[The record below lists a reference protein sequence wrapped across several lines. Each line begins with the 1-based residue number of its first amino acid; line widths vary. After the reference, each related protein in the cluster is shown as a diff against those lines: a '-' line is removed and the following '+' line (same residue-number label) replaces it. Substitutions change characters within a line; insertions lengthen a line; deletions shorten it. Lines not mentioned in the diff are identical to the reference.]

1 MDLAPTTASLPPMAP
16 QPAALAR
23 QLDRLARRA
32 EPAWLHGEV
41 ARRLGDKLQAILLE
55 PAHWV
60 DWSGW
65 LGQGA
70 DVVGQRYPQ
79 AQRWVH
85 EPHAELQARSRAQ
98 WLADHPTPW
107 WARWKKVRPP
117 VFGAWPVEAA
127 DWPEEGAGL
136 VWANMVLHASPSL
149 PTLFEGWHRM
159 LKVDGFVM
167 CSGLGPDTA
176 RELRDLYRALGW
188 GLPTIDFI
196 DMHDLGDAM
205 VQAGF
210 ADPVMDMERLT
221 LTWADASA
229 MLDELST
236 WGGNVAVGRFAGLR
250 TPRWRQA
257 LLDGIQQRL
266 MRPDGRVGL
275 TLELVYGH
283 AVKPRPK
290 ALVQPE
296 TKVSLDD
303 MRRMIR
309 QSGPGGR

>member
-1 MDLAPTTASLPPMAP
+1 MAP
-16 QPAALAR
+16 QPAALTR
-23 QLDRLARRA
+23 QLDRLARRS
-32 EPAWLHGEV
+32 EVAWLQGEV
-41 ARRLGDKLQAILLE
+41 ARRLGGKLQAILLE
-55 PAHWV
+55 PSHWV

-79 AQRWVH
+79 AHRWVH
-85 EPHAELQARSRAQ
+85 EPHPELQARSRAQ
-98 WLADHPTPW
+98 WLADHPSPW
-107 WARWKKVRPP
+107 WARWKKVHPP
-117 VFGAWPVEAA
+117 VFDAWPVDAP
-127 DWPEEGAGL
+127 DWPAEGAGL
-136 VWANMVLHASPSL
+136 VWANMVLHASPDL
-149 PTLFEGWHRM
+149 PALFEAWHRM

-176 RELRDLYRALGW
+176 RELRALYRAMGW

-221 LTWADASA
+221 LTWADAPA
-229 MLDELST
+229 MLDELTT
-236 WGGNVAVGRFAGLR
+236 WGGNVASGRFTGLR

-257 LLDGIQQRL
+257 LLDGIQQQL
-266 MRPDGRVGL
+266 GRPDGRVGL

-283 AVKPRPK
+283 AVKPQPK
-290 ALVQPE
+290 ARVQPE

-303 MRRMIR
+303 MRRMVR
-309 QSGPGGR
+309 QPGPPR